1 MIEKNIG
8 SVVETIKQ
16 PVITDKTNL
25 LLEENKYSFLVDKKA
40 TKPLIK
46 KAIQEL
52 FQVNVVT
59 IRTYNQP
66 LKKRRVGNIIGKRS
80 QYKRAIVQ
88 LAPGNSI
95 NLFPEN

>member
-52 FQVNVVT
+52 FQVG
-59 IRTYNQP
+59 P
-66 LKKRRVGNIIGKRS
+66 WK
-80 QYKRAIVQ
+80 
-88 LAPGNSI
+88 
-95 NLFPEN
+95 

>member
-8 SVVETIKQ
+8 TVIELIKQ

-46 KAIQEL
+46 KAIQDL
-52 FQVNVVT
+52 FQVNVLK
-59 IRTYNQP
+59 IRTYQQP

-80 QYKRAIVQ
+80 RYKRVVVQ

>member
-8 SVVETIKQ
+8 SVIEVIKQ
-16 PVITDKTNL
+16 PVITDKANL

-52 FQVNVVT
+52 FQVTVLT
-59 IRTYNQP
+59 IRTYPKP
-66 LKKRRVGNIIGKRS
+66 LKKRRVGNVIGKCS
-80 QYKRAIVQ
+80 QYKKAIVQ

>member
-52 FQVNVVT
+52 FQVNVIT
-59 IRTYNQP
+59 ILTYNQP
-66 LKKRRVGNIIGKRS
+66 IKKRRVGNIIGKRS